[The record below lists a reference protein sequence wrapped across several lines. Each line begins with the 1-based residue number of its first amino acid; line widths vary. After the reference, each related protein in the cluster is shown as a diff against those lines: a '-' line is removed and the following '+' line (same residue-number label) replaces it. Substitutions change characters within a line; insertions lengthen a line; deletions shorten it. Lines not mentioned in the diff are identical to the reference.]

1 MANWMLHSGNNIHLM
16 YNINFN
22 PRLPKVIWITIKI
35 HAYGTP
41 NRKLSSS
48 EHCSGEMEEMINWG
62 LAENTDYSRG
72 HRLLQQQGR
81 GNELNLILLCDRRG
95 HGTMPWAIGVSS
107 SLSEDIKYHQ
117 HKRQKQTAQM
127 MKWSGSPTDHRHV
140 ILSPHSS
147 TGGCALVTTQNRS
160 DTPKS
165 RCVCCLPRPRPS
177 SRACCKL
184 GYSIAGTQGK
194 VGTRPTPTVS
204 LSSSKFHLRKNI
216 TGNK

>member
-1 MANWMLHSGNNIHLM
+1 MRRWREWLTEA
-16 YNINFN
+16 
-22 PRLPKVIWITIKI
+22 RPKILTV
-35 HAYGTP
+35 
-41 NRKLSSS
+41 
-48 EHCSGEMEEMINWG
+48 
-62 LAENTDYSRG
+62 SRG

-81 GNELNLILLCDRRG
+81 GNELNRILLCDRRG

-107 SLSEDIKYHQ
+107 SLSGDIKYHQ

-127 MKWSGSPTDHRHV
+127 MKWSGSPPDYLHV

-147 TGGCALVTTQNRS
+147 TGGCALVTTQNGS

-184 GYSIAGTQGK
+184 GYSTAGTQGK
-194 VGTRPTPTVS
+194 VATRPTPTVS
-204 LSSSKFHLRKNI
+204 LSSSKLTHTTVYATWEGMSRETNKRKCI
-216 TGNK
+216 GP